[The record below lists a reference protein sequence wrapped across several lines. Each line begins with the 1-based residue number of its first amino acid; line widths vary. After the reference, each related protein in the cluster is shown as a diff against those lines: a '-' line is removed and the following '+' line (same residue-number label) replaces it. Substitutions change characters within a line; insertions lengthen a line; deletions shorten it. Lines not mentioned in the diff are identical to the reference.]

1 MIITL
6 RLLVKIMIQGRFNF
20 LDLFEKDDGLDYEL
34 RMVVILIFL
43 MIFMSI
49 INTYQQL
56 QKGNPF

>member
-49 INTYQQL
+49 IKIYH
-56 QKGNPF
+56 

>member
-1 MIITL
+1 MANL
-6 RLLVKIMIQGRFNF
+6 GFA
-20 LDLFEKDDGLDYEL
+20 LDLFEKDEGHDYEL

>member
-6 RLLVKIMIQGRFNF
+6 RLLVKIMIQGPFDF
-20 LDLFEKDDGLDYEL
+20 LDLFEKDEGHDYEL

-43 MIFMSI
+43 IIFMSI